1 MIDIPSDGNERL
13 AVVGGA
19 LLIASA
25 FLPWASID
33 VLGTTTTSNGF
44 SGMGYLAPL
53 AGAISL
59 WVVYMREWTAF
70 ETKVTT
76 AVGALTVL
84 SLGVLYTSLE
94 NVFAAGYPA
103 HYVTV
108 SPEPGIFVAFLAS
121 ALVTVGGY
129 RGMRAVGDDLSAREA
144 GSLEASS

>member
-1 MIDIPSDGNERL
+1 MIDLPSDGNERL
-13 AVVGGA
+13 AVIGGA
-19 LLIASA
+19 LLIVSA

-33 VLGTTTTSNGF
+33 VLGTTATSNGF

-53 AGAISL
+53 AGSISL
-59 WVVYMREWTAF
+59 WVVSMREWAAF

-76 AVGALTVL
+76 VVGALTVL

-94 NVFAAGYPA
+94 NVFAGGYPA
-103 HYVTV
+103 HHVTV

-129 RGMRAVGDDLSAREA
+129 RGMRAVGDDS
-144 GSLEASS
+144 